1 MIQADN
7 SFYLVTGSKTLY
19 EDTTYIYS
27 VPSVP
32 YEEDVVYTNIYVLL
46 DSDPNGGNVALHEER
61 FSFSDINAYSA
72 TGAEHVDKFYNQIEQ
87 AVVAYLEA
95 ITENSGIVFSI
106 I

>member
-46 DSDPNGGNVALHEER
+46 DSDPNGGSVALHEER

-72 TGAEHVDKFYNQIEQ
+72 TGTEHVDKLYNQVEQ
-87 AVVAYLEA
+87 AVVDYLEG
-95 ITENSGIVFSI
+95 ITENSGVVFI
-106 I
+106 IL